1 MIGTYTITPPVRVRA
16 GSVGDVELFHP
27 CADCGLDEPIA
38 SMLAMAPS
46 IAAACLMGD
55 ADNGTLRFAYFCEP
69 CTNAR
74 MLPIAVQYGHIP
86 PGMVAEDG

>member
-1 MIGTYTITPPVRVRA
+1 
-16 GSVGDVELFHP
+16 
-27 CADCGLDEPIA
+27 
-38 SMLAMAPS
+38 MLALAPS

-55 ADNGTLRFAYFCEP
+55 ADKGTLRFAYFCEP